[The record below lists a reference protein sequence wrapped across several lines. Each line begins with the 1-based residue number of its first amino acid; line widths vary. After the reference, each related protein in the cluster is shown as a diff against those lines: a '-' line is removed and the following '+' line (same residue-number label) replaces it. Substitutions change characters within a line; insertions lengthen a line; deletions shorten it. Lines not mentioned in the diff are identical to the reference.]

1 MRLKKLWKNRENT
14 YERNSREI
22 IKRKPNANIGLPT
35 NKTVSQ
41 LHKKMPTLALQNQ
54 LKTFLHDLTDKLY
67 KQMSFC

>member
-41 LHKKMPTLALQNQ
+41 LHKKNANACSAKSTKNIFA
-54 LKTFLHDLTDKLY
+54 
-67 KQMSFC
+67 